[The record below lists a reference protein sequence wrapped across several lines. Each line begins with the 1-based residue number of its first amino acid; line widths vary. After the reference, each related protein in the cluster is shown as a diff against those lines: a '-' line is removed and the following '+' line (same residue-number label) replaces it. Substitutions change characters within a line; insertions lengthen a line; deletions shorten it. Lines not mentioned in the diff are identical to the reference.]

1 MCIRDRLDTAILK
14 QRKAVYEQARAKN
27 PMRWSRNT
35 RNWQMIEEVH
45 LNPTKNVLDV
55 EKNIKVAA

>member
-1 MCIRDRLDTAILK
+1 
-14 QRKAVYEQARAKN
+14 
-27 PMRWSRNT
+27 MRWSRNT